1 MIVGVYGGSFDPI
14 HRGHVEPAL
23 EAARRLG
30 LDRVV
35 LVPAHAPPHKPDGP
49 TVSAYHRF
57 AMAAL
62 ATAPHHELLVDD
74 FEVSRGGTTYT
85 IDTLAYFRALFPRD
99 EVVLVLGSDSLASF
113 ATWRAWRQ
121 MAETTRVAVLE
132 REPWDR
138 TRTAREVPPE
148 LASRFAP
155 GGATFVSAPAS
166 MTILWAGN
174 PPVTIS
180 STWLRSALREGKPEA
195 ADALPPAVASYL
207 RKHGLYEGRTSP
219 SPSTS

>member
-1 MIVGVYGGSFDPI
+1 MIAGVYGGSFDPI

-23 EAARRLG
+23 EAARRLR

-35 LVPAHAPPHKPDGP
+35 FVPAHAPPHKPDGP
-49 TVSAYHRF
+49 AVSSYHRF

-62 ATAPHHELLVDD
+62 ATAPHPELFVDD
-74 FEVSRGGTTYT
+74 FEVARGGTTYT
-85 IDTLAYFRALFPRD
+85 IDTLARFRAVFPHG
-99 EVVLVLGSDSLASF
+99 EVVLLLGSDSLASF
-113 ATWRAWRQ
+113 ATWRKWREI
-121 MAETTRVAVLE
+121 AETTRIAVLE

-138 TRTAREVPPE
+138 VAAAREVPPE
-148 LASRFAP
+148 LAARFAP
-155 GGATFVSAPAS
+155 DGETFVSAPREK
-166 MTILWAGN
+166 TILWAGN
-174 PPVTIS
+174 APVTIS

-195 ADALPPAVASYL
+195 AAALPPAVASYL